1 MTIRMLQAWNGLH
14 QQKIVTT
21 LSGSDEAALVAAGIA
36 TYDLDG
42 PSENLRMAQLVTDG
56 GVNYLVDAN
65 GAPLRQTIQ
74 IASSFVPAVRSSV
87 GDATD
92 ANFATLANIT
102 VPGGLMGPNG
112 QLRIYFFVT
121 FTTTGTKYL
130 AIDVGGVNIGSPSYS
145 GAQISGGLLTYF
157 NNVGVENQNKTPNF
171 GSSPFNASSNVVIS
185 SAVNT
190 AQPFNVTA
198 RMKWGAAA
206 GAAGADT
213 FTIIGYTVE
222 AVYAP

>member
-1 MTIRMLQAWNGLH
+1 MQETNKLSIDNTYLVVRDNGGQTLVH
-14 QQKIVTT
+14 TDTFAAQKGFAK
-21 LSGSDEAALVAAGIA
+21 LA
-36 TYDLDG
+36 TD
-42 PSENLRMAQLVTDG
+42 A

-65 GAPLRQTIQ
+65 GTPLRQTIQ

-92 ANFATLANIT
+92 ANFATLLNIA

-112 QLRIYFFVT
+112 QLRIYFFLA

-130 AIDVGGVNIGSPSYS
+130 SIDVGGANIGAPSYS
-145 GAQISGGLLTYF
+145 GTQISGGYLTYF
-157 NNVGVENQNKTPNF
+157 NNVGVENQNKAPNF
-171 GSSPFNASSNVVIS
+171 GSSPFGASTNAVIS
-185 SAVNT
+185 TAVNT
-190 AQPFNVTA
+190 AQPFNITA